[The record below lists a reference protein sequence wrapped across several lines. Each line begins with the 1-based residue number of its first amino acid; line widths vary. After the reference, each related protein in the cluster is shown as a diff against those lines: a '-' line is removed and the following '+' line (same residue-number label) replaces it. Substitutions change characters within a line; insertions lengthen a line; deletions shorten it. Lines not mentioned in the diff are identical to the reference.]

1 MGNWE
6 KLIQGFCEDK
16 DIKACKTSKEVRKCL
31 HNYIYP
37 KYKGRVSD
45 GKINAVIDDILE
57 SVCLKLNIDN

>member
-16 DIKACKTSKEVRKCL
+16 AIKACKTSKEVRKCL

-37 KYKGRVSD
+37 KYKGKVSD